1 MTWAQRLKRV
11 FNIDVETCTHCGGS
25 VKVIACIENPVVIRK
40 ILSHLLGKALSAEP
54 VRLPKS
60 RAPPQAGCSADTPG
74 NLPLC
79 SNGCDSDGSGRA
91 SVGLT
96 TGIGWKVSEFGEDFS
111 ARTPHSAKCSSDKRA
126 RYPCKRLSSILVFRK
141 RFVNTS

>member
-60 RAPPQAGCSADTPG
+60 RAPPQAGCSADT
-74 NLPLC
+74 
-79 SNGCDSDGSGRA
+79 RE
-91 SVGLT
+91 T
-96 TGIGWKVSEFGEDFS
+96 Y
-111 ARTPHSAKCSSDKRA
+111 HSAQMA
-126 RYPCKRLSSILVFRK
+126 ATLTEAAGHRLV
-141 RFVNTS
+141 